1 MRRRLVV
8 VYLSLLVVA
17 CLGLAL
23 PLCGAIAAG
32 NTADMVMDRSNDTVR
47 FASMAG
53 PALESGETEALRSEL
68 DAYDSLYR
76 IRAAVVDHN
85 GDIVVSSRSGF
96 EATAPET
103 AGLIRAG
110 LAGNRGGVDGVL
122 WPWDGRPLV
131 VVEPI
136 ARSGEVVGAV
146 ITVSPTVALRRATVW
161 QWGIIS
167 GGVLVV
173 LVAGIA
179 AAGPLTGWVLRPV
192 RDLDQATR
200 SISEGELTTRVRAES
215 GPPELRDLG
224 ESFNRMAETIT
235 MLLERQRAFVSYA
248 GHQVR
253 NPLAALR
260 LRVDGLAAHLRGSGT
275 GDHAL
280 ALDEVDRLTRICDSL
295 LSLART
301 EAAPQPAGAVD
312 ARAVAELRV
321 AA

>member
-8 VYLSLLVVA
+8 VYVSLLVVA

-96 EATAPET
+96 ETNTPET

-146 ITVSPTVALRRATVW
+146 VTGALA
-161 QWGIIS
+161 
-167 GGVLVV
+167 V
-173 LVAGIA
+173 LVALADGGLVI
-179 AAGPLTGWVLRPV
+179 GLDVLGLVLAVQQLESNVLEPII
-192 RDLDQATR
+192 L
-200 SISEGELTTRVRAES
+200 GRAIH
-215 GPPELRDLG
+215 L
-224 ESFNRMAETIT
+224 
-235 MLLERQRAFVSYA
+235 
-248 GHQVR
+248 HQVVVLLAITAGALLLGILGAFLAV
-253 NPLAALR
+253 PLAAIVAQAVDYLR
-260 LRVDGLAAHLRGSGT
+260 HEAGGPRG
-275 GDHAL
+275 
-280 ALDEVDRLTRICDSL
+280 
-295 LSLART
+295 
-301 EAAPQPAGAVD
+301 AGAPAPD
-312 ARAVAELRV
+312 ADTDDREPAPARS
-321 AA
+321 A